1 MAVWQIVTLTAL
13 CFVAFTIIGILLYS
27 LSVRKKFTYQR
38 EKFEQI
44 HLNLKSG
51 DYVEFSNGI
60 FGTVVKVDDE
70 TCDISIKSGA
80 IMTVSRFAISE
91 IITP

>member
-1 MAVWQIVTLTAL
+1 MAVWQIVFLTAL

-27 LSVRKKFTYQR
+27 LSVRKKLYYQR